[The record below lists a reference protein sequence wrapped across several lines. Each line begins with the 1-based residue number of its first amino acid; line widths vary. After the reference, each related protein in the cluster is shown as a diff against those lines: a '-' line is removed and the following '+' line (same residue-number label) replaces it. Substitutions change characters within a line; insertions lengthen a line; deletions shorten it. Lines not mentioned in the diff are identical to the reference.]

1 MRSWL
6 VLAFAMVVGLTACSR
21 KSAPP
26 STATS
31 PPETRLPANCR
42 EISLTETE
50 ALLKTKPEL
59 VILDMR
65 VETEWGEEGHIQ
77 GAQFANYYRQDL
89 KGYLSALDRTKPYF
103 VYCAI
108 GERSKQTAVQM
119 AELGFKEIYVLAG
132 GLNAWKAAGKP
143 VVK

>member
-21 KSAPP
+21 KSKPP

-77 GAQFANYYRQDL
+77 GARFANYYRQDL